1 MSVVSINA
9 QACGHKPVDMFN
21 GSVRFDACNN
31 WKSMQICK
39 ICYLSGLFHQHN
51 WLAWVL
57 HCLQFSQKSRCR
69 RSSSRRWCC
78 GECRD
83 AHPRLLL
90 SINIT
95 SLSLSLFMFVQ
106 RHICLWQTSRSPSC
120 LWLVLYTL
128 STSHLSL
135 SLYVCPTTHLS
146 LADVL
151 VVHLVLDL
159 CCTLVAF
166 LWFSIVSDV
175 YSPFAGH
182 PGHRIYPWS
191 CVCVVGLRQSQL
203 DCLNQS

>member
-21 GSVRFDACNN
+21 DSVRFDACNN

-57 HCLQFSQKSRCR
+57 HCLQSSQKSRCR

-95 SLSLSLFMFVQ
+95 S
-106 RHICLWQTSRSPSC
+106 
-120 LWLVLYTL
+120 
-128 STSHLSL
+128 LSL

>member
-95 SLSLSLFMFVQ
+95 SLSLSLSL
-106 RHICLWQTSRSPSC
+106 CLSNDTSVSGRRTRSPSC
-120 LWLVLYTL
+120 LGLV
-128 STSHLSL
+128 
-135 SLYVCPTTHLS
+135 
-146 LADVL
+146 
-151 VVHLVLDL
+151 